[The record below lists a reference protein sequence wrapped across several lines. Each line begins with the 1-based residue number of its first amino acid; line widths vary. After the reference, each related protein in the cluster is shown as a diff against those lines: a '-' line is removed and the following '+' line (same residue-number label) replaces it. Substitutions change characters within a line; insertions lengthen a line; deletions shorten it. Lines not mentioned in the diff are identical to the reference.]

1 MRSIIGKTESKSRLA
16 GRVWECGAAQA
27 EKGDGMEFI
36 RKESGAG
43 MQVCHKEI
51 KGEDFWYL
59 TAPNLAA
66 QAFITHLFTTRM
78 GGVSSGELASLN
90 LSYSRG
96 DDPANVDENF
106 ARVAQALHVSV
117 RDMVFTDQTHTA
129 NVRVVTEE
137 DSGKGISR
145 MRDYQDVD
153 GLVTNVPGIVLCA
166 FFADCVPIYLVDPVH
181 RAIGLVHSGWR
192 GTAASIAQAALTR
205 MGDVYGTKPEQVLA
219 AVGPS
224 ICRECYE
231 VGGDVAEA
239 FSGAFGEAEDS
250 MRILY
255 RKPGG
260 KFQLDLWRANELVLL
275 KAGLPRE
282 NIFVTD
288 ICTCCNPQLLFSH
301 RASMGRRGNLGAF
314 LMINK

>member
-1 MRSIIGKTESKSRLA
+1 
-16 GRVWECGAAQA
+16 
-27 EKGDGMEFI
+27 MEFI
-36 RKESGAG
+36 RKRSGAG

-117 RDMVFTDQTHTA
+117 RDMVFTDQTHTS

-137 DSGKGISR
+137 DRGKGISQR
-145 MRDYQDVD
+145 RDYQDID

-192 GTAASIAQAALTR
+192 GTAASIAQAALDR

-231 VGGDVAEA
+231 VGGDVADA
-239 FSGAFGEAEDS
+239 FSDAFGIPAADFKEAPLEAGVSLEAEASLESEDN
-250 MRILY
+250 MQILY

>member
-1 MRSIIGKTESKSRLA
+1 
-16 GRVWECGAAQA
+16 
-27 EKGDGMEFI
+27 MEFI
-36 RKESGAG
+36 RKKSRAG

-51 KGEDFWYL
+51 QGEDFWYL

-117 RDMVFTDQTHTA
+117 RDMVFTDQTHTS
-129 NVRVVTEE
+129 NVRVVTEK
-137 DSGKGISR
+137 DRGKGITHK
-145 MRDYQDVD
+145 RDYQDID

-192 GTAASIAQAALTR
+192 GTAASIAQAALDR

-239 FSGAFGEAEDS
+239 FSDAFGIPAADFKESTDSKEPADFMESEDS
-250 MRILY
+250 LESGDNIQIFY
-255 RKPGG
+255 RKPDGE
-260 KFQLDLWRANELVLL
+260 FQLDLWRANELVLL